1 MIRNQL
7 DLQTDKVNSIQVELD
22 QKRCN
27 FDAIKSELAQEKV
40 ALAAVK
46 TDVDHQKSALDQEMA
61 CHTSTKR
68 LVDGNV
74 FFLLKPNHFIV
85 DPFLSLEMITS

>member
-1 MIRNQL
+1 MMRNQL

-22 QKRCN
+22 QERCN

-61 CHTSTKR
+61 CHTATKR

-74 FFLLKPNHFIV
+74 FFY
-85 DPFLSLEMITS
+85 